1 MNSGSGFR
9 ELSQNRQDNSEQFDS
24 FWNIPLNYRT
34 LCSIMRWGDLM
45 QKKLLFLTNQ
55 YFYQPTVSALSRMQL
70 DCETKVVVYHTFD
83 QIPQVYQQ
91 YADDFDAVL
100 ITGTSAK
107 HVLDLKFPDEKK
119 LITAFQVDSDALHR
133 DILRFA
139 IETQNLD
146 FSRIA
151 VDFLVPLNCGFS
163 VVDFLKLDSLDDV
176 FSQNDSL
183 TEMGSIPDSRSVETV
198 ILEQILTL
206 WEQKAIDMVLCLY
219 ASNVPALQ
227 ERGIPFR
234 CPYIS
239 DADLYRVIQEVLIKT
254 ELNCLHDNHPSIIQ
268 VFPRYSADTTPRQM
282 QRIYDLLQQYIHN
295 HLIDGVL
302 QQSGQCC
309 TIISSMGI
317 LRFLTNEFQVCRI
330 AAWLEDHLDFPV
342 AVAYGIGTTISH
354 AMNNVQIASKE
365 AKILG
370 HSFVVD
376 TNGNLIGPL
385 NSDNRMVISPNSLP
399 DVSALAKRC
408 SLSAMTIQKL
418 QNIVN
423 SNGSDKITIPEMAQ
437 KMNTTIRNA
446 NRIMLNLCRGNV
458 AKPVYTQMTHARGRP
473 IQVYAL
479 DFGTAS
485 R

>member
-1 MNSGSGFR
+1 
-9 ELSQNRQDNSEQFDS
+9 
-24 FWNIPLNYRT
+24 
-34 LCSIMRWGDLM
+34 M

-55 YFYQPTVSALSRMQL
+55 YFFQPTVSALSRMNL
-70 DCETKVVVYHTFD
+70 DCATKVVTYQSFD
-83 QIPQVYQQ
+83 HIPQVYEQ

-107 HVLDLKFPDEKK
+107 HVLDLKFPDTQK

-139 IETQNLD
+139 IETHNLD

-163 VVDFLKLDSLDDV
+163 VVDFLKLDTMEAV
-176 FSQNDSL
+176 ISQNDSL
-183 TEMGSIPDSRSVETV
+183 TEIVGTQNSKSLETV
-198 ILEQILTL
+198 ILEQIVAL
-206 WEQKAIDMVLCLY
+206 WEQNAIDMVLCLY
-219 ASNVPALQ
+219 ASIVPALQ
-227 ERGIPFR
+227 EKGIPFR

-239 DADLYRVIQEVLIKT
+239 DADLYRVVQEVLVKI
-254 ELNCLHDNHPSIIQ
+254 ELNHLHDNHPSIIQ
-268 VFPRYSADTTPRQM
+268 IFPRHSSDTTAEHIQH
-282 QRIYDLLQQYIHN
+282 IYDLLQQYMNN
-295 HLIDGVL
+295 HFIDGVL
-302 QQSGQCC
+302 QQNGQSC

-330 AAWLEDHLDFPV
+330 ASWLEEQLDFAV
-342 AVAYGIGTTISH
+342 AVAYGIGTTVSH

-399 DVSALAKRC
+399 DVSQIAKRC

-418 QNIVN
+418 QNIVS

-458 AKPVYTQMTHARGRP
+458 AKPVYTQTTHSRGRP

-479 DFGTAS
+479 DFGTAFQ
-485 R
+485 

>member
-1 MNSGSGFR
+1 
-9 ELSQNRQDNSEQFDS
+9 
-24 FWNIPLNYRT
+24 
-34 LCSIMRWGDLM
+34 M

-55 YFYQPTVSALSRMQL
+55 YFFQPTVSALSRMNL
-70 DCETKVVVYHTFD
+70 DCATKVVAYHNFEHIPHVYA
-83 QIPQVYQQ
+83 Q
-91 YADDFDAVL
+91 YAEDFDAVL

-107 HVLDLKFPDEKK
+107 HVLDLKFPDTQK
-119 LITAFQVDSDALHR
+119 LITAFQVDSDVLHR

-163 VVDFLKLDSLDDV
+163 VVDFLKLDTLESVL
-176 FSQNDSL
+176 SQNNSL
-183 TEMGSIPDSRSVETV
+183 TEMVGIQDSRSLETV
-198 ILEQILTL
+198 ILEQIVAL
-206 WEQKAIDMVLCLY
+206 WEQNAIDTVLCLY
-219 ASNVPALQ
+219 ASIVPALQ
-227 ERGIPFR
+227 EKGIPFR

-239 DADLYRVIQEVLIKT
+239 DADLYRVVQEVLVKI
-254 ELNCLHDNHPSIIQ
+254 ELNHLHDNHPSIIQ
-268 VFPRYSADTTPRQM
+268 IFPRHSSDATAEQI
-282 QRIYDLLQQYIHN
+282 QHIYDLLQQYMHN
-295 HLIDGVL
+295 HFIDGVL
-302 QQSGQCC
+302 QQNGQCC

-330 AAWLEDHLDFPV
+330 ASWLEEQLDFAV
-342 AVAYGIGTTISH
+342 AVAYGIGTTVSH

-399 DVSALAKRC
+399 DVSQIAKRC

-418 QNIVN
+418 QNIVS

-458 AKPVYTQMTHARGRP
+458 AKPVYTQTTHSRGRP
-473 IQVYAL
+473 IQVYSL
-479 DFGTAS
+479 DFGTAFQ
-485 R
+485 

>member
-1 MNSGSGFR
+1 
-9 ELSQNRQDNSEQFDS
+9 
-24 FWNIPLNYRT
+24 
-34 LCSIMRWGDLM
+34 M

-55 YFYQPTVSALSRMQL
+55 YFFQPTVSALSRMNL
-70 DCETKVVVYHTFD
+70 DCATKVVSYHNFEH
-83 QIPQVYQQ
+83 IPQVYAQ
-91 YADDFDAVL
+91 YAEDFDAVL

-107 HVLDLKFPDEKK
+107 HVLDLKFPDTQK

-163 VVDFLKLDSLDDV
+163 VVDFLKLDTMEAV
-176 FSQNDSL
+176 ISQNDSL
-183 TEMGSIPDSRSVETV
+183 TEIVGTQNSKSLETV
-198 ILEQILTL
+198 ILEQIVAL
-206 WEQKAIDMVLCLY
+206 WEQNAIDMVLCLY
-219 ASNVPALQ
+219 ASIVPALQ
-227 ERGIPFR
+227 EKGIPFR

-239 DADLYRVIQEVLIKT
+239 DADLYRVVQEVLVKI
-254 ELNCLHDNHPSIIQ
+254 ELNHLHDNHPSIIQ
-268 VFPRYSADTTPRQM
+268 IFPRHSSDATAEQI
-282 QRIYDLLQQYIHN
+282 QHIYDLLQQYMHN
-295 HLIDGVL
+295 HFIDGVL
-302 QQSGQCC
+302 QQNRQCC

-330 AAWLEDHLDFPV
+330 ASWLEEQLDFAV
-342 AVAYGIGTTISH
+342 AVAYGIGTTVSH

-399 DVSALAKRC
+399 DVSQIAKRC

-458 AKPVYTQMTHARGRP
+458 AKPVYTQTTHSRGRP

-479 DFGTAS
+479 DFGTAFQ
-485 R
+485 

>member
-1 MNSGSGFR
+1 
-9 ELSQNRQDNSEQFDS
+9 
-24 FWNIPLNYRT
+24 
-34 LCSIMRWGDLM
+34 M

-55 YFYQPTVSALSRMQL
+55 YFFQPTVSALSRMNL
-70 DCETKVVVYHTFD
+70 DCATKVVSYHNFEN
-83 QIPQVYQQ
+83 IPQVYAQ
-91 YADDFDAVL
+91 YAEDFDAVL

-107 HVLDLKFPDEKK
+107 HVLDLKFPDTQK

-139 IETQNLD
+139 IETHNLD

-163 VVDFLKLDSLDDV
+163 VVDFLKLDTMEAV
-176 FSQNDSL
+176 ISQNDSL
-183 TEMGSIPDSRSVETV
+183 TEIVGTQNSKSLETV
-198 ILEQILTL
+198 ILEQIVAL
-206 WEQKAIDMVLCLY
+206 WEQNAIDMVLCLY
-219 ASNVPALQ
+219 ASIVPALQ
-227 ERGIPFR
+227 EKGIPFR

-239 DADLYRVIQEVLIKT
+239 DADLYRVVQEVLVKI
-254 ELNCLHDNHPSIIQ
+254 ELNHLHDNHPSIIQ
-268 VFPRYSADTTPRQM
+268 IFPRHSSDATAEQI
-282 QRIYDLLQQYIHN
+282 QHIYDLLQQYMNN
-295 HLIDGVL
+295 HFIDGVL
-302 QQSGQCC
+302 QQNGQSC

-330 AAWLEDHLDFPV
+330 ASWLEEQLDFAV
-342 AVAYGIGTTISH
+342 AVAYGIGTTVSH

-399 DVSALAKRC
+399 DVSQIAKRC

-458 AKPVYTQMTHARGRP
+458 AKPVYTQTTHSRGRP

-479 DFGTAS
+479 DFGTAFQ
-485 R
+485 